1 MKPSEFREMSLD
13 EMKAKEAELS
23 KELFSLRMRHTTNQ
37 LENPLK
43 LRTVKREIA
52 RVKTIIAEKGRAS

>member
-1 MKPSEFREMSLD
+1 MKPSEVRAMSLD
-13 EMKAKEAELS
+13 EIKAKDAELA

-43 LRTVKREIA
+43 LRIVKREIA
-52 RVKTIIAEKGRAS
+52 RVKTIIAEKGRAK

>member
-1 MKPSEFREMSLD
+1 MKPSEVRAMSLD
-13 EMKAKEAELS
+13 EIKAKDAELA

-43 LRTVKREIA
+43 LRIVKREIA
-52 RVKTIIAEKGRAS
+52 RVKTILAEKGRAK

>member
-1 MKPSEFREMSLD
+1 MSLD

-43 LRTVKREIA
+43 LRSIKRDIA
-52 RVKTIIAEKGRAS
+52 KVKTIIAEKGRAK

>member
-1 MKPSEFREMSLD
+1 MKPSEVRGMSPD
-13 EMKAKEAELS
+13 EMKAKETELA

-43 LRTVKREIA
+43 LRAVKRDIA
-52 RVKTIIAEKGRAS
+52 RMKTIIAEKGRAK